1 MQYGS
6 CCRTSDKWHPVLLL
20 GDAGCGAAVLFL
32 PACRK
37 STFGY
42 GARQAELGFVSCL
55 LRSTLFLAYF
65 FFFCYPKAG
74 SEAAFSCQWG
84 WARLQQGQDTAVV
97 RAGPCAGGAEL
108 PLESCWWPGQWDKR
122 CAAFICLWSIPSLA
136 NSSVAACHLGG
147 IEMFLK
153 WPFWFPFLLPALFLW
168 KLLHSG
174 CCQFKSLLNHSK
186 RVCRIS
192 VLSVTYT
199 VLPGPFLSVTEK

>member
-1 MQYGS
+1 MDHAVGPVINGTPCCCWEMQGVELQFYFCQHVGNPPLV
-6 CCRTSDKWHPVLLL
+6 TEQ
-20 GDAGCGAAVLFL
+20 G
-32 PACRK
+32 
-37 STFGY
+37 
-42 GARQAELGFVSCL
+42 RQNWG
-55 LRSTLFLAYF
+55 LFLACWDLPFFSPTFFF

-74 SEAAFSCQWG
+74 SEAVFSCQWG
-84 WARLQQGQDTAVV
+84 WARLQQGQDRAVV